1 MEVTETS
8 THKSRVKH
16 TLSVSG
22 RSKTHSG
29 IPVRK
34 ITETD
39 SPKLGARIT
48 IKSLNDLDS
57 LTEDFFELL
66 PQVNIVSNLATE
78 DESGDKT
85 NVMVNRPTHFKRRS
99 KSFNEKMNTQID
111 RRENHGS
118 CKFKDN
124 LSSTSTSIDSL
135 TTNKK
140 ETLKIANTKRPAAIP
155 RSKTTHS
162 LYENQNRMLGVQLK
176 RCLSLYD
183 RKRTPHFCAN
193 HTLSEKDETVPSL
206 DYTSVKSGPVALANT
221 MKKDKAPIKRSRSSS
236 MKAEVKK
243 TDRPRSQSERSE
255 ADRLTPDRLRTN
267 RAIDMLL
274 ERGDDT
280 DITSTITSGSAM
292 SSTLSLESGGSSELD
307 FDALVQSQESG
318 KKSPHRLSMIP
329 KPIRPRSA
337 TLCLMGN
344 GMSRERQDNEAF
356 NQAEGRKVKRSVSLY
371 ERKVSS
377 FSDGSTSVSIRIRE
391 TVRADS
397 GQASASSSYSS
408 LDDVFSRSSGSSK
421 LKSVS

>member
-1 MEVTETS
+1 MEAKET
-8 THKSRVKH
+8 TVHKSGMKH
-16 TLSVSG
+16 PLSVSG

-34 ITETD
+34 ITESE

-66 PQVNIVSNLATE
+66 PQVNITSQITE

-85 NVMVNRPTHFKRRS
+85 NAMVKRPTHDFTRRS
-99 KSFNEKMNTQID
+99 KSFNEKLNTQID

-124 LSSTSTSIDSL
+124 LSSTNKSIDSL

-193 HTLSEKDETVPSL
+193 HILSEKDETVPSL
-206 DYTSVKSGPVALANT
+206 DYTSVKSGPVALANI
-221 MKKDKAPIKRSRSSS
+221 MKKDTAPIKRSRSSS

-243 TDRPRSQSERSE
+243 TDRSRSQSEISE
-255 ADRLTPDRLRTN
+255 ADRLTPDRLRTD
-267 RAIDMLL
+267 RAIELLL
-274 ERGDDT
+274 ERGEET
-280 DITSTITSGSAM
+280 DITSTVTSGSAM

-307 FDALVQSQESG
+307 FDALLQSQESG

-329 KPIRPRSA
+329 KPVRPRSA
-337 TLCLMGN
+337 TLCLMSN
-344 GMSRERQDNEAF
+344 GMNRERQDNGIL
-356 NQAEGRKVKRSVSLY
+356 NQGEDRKVKRSVSLY

-397 GQASASSSYSS
+397 GQASTSSSYSS
-408 LDDVFSRSSGSSK
+408 LDDVFSRSPASSK

>member
-1 MEVTETS
+1 MDGMEASVP
-8 THKSRVKH
+8 KSGMKH

-34 ITETD
+34 TTESE
-39 SPKLGARIT
+39 SPKLGARII

-66 PQVNIVSNLATE
+66 PQVNISSQVTE

-85 NVMVNRPTHFKRRS
+85 NALVKRPTHFTRRS
-99 KSFNEKMNTQID
+99 KSFNENLNTQID
-111 RRENHGS
+111 RTENRGS

-124 LSSTSTSIDSL
+124 LSSTNKSIDSL

-193 HTLSEKDETVPSL
+193 HILSEKDEAIPSL
-206 DYTSVKSGPVALANT
+206 DYTSVKSGQVAIANT
-221 MKKDKAPIKRSRSSS
+221 MKKDTAPIKRSRSSS

-243 TDRPRSQSERSE
+243 TDSPRSQSERSE
-255 ADRLTPDRLRTN
+255 VDRLTPDRVRTD

-274 ERGDDT
+274 ERGEDT
-280 DITSTITSGSAM
+280 DITSTVTSGSAM

-337 TLCLMGN
+337 TLCLSN
-344 GMSRERQDNEAF
+344 GMNHERQDNGIL
-356 NQAEGRKVKRSVSLY
+356 NQAVDRKVKRSVSLY